1 MKRNALLFIATFMAI
16 VLFSSCDTGESG
28 SDSNSNYWY
37 SNSLTRMNL
46 KGTVKSISDEWNAF
60 YTFNLDGNMTSKY
73 DLIYGD
79 STVYH
84 YENGL
89 LVSQSTISRQF
100 MHDEQR
106 MINRQSG
113 IYGQSTQT
121 MTFAYENAG
130 KFVPAHPFHLHE
142 DGLIPGLSSMES
154 NSFKTDYVFDGNML
168 NMISYEKNGEEW
180 IPSDTAII
188 TYSGAYPASY
198 VGQWDF
204 FEGISMQSN
213 GMFSTYTEGFNGPY
227 SRTTRERHFV
237 SINGVQRVSSCSETM
252 MQADTIYS
260 QSSISYTY
268 NQQGDLVSEIYSD
281 GYQQAYSDY
290 VYDAHGNWISRNY
303 SYKNGEQWTAPVAQ
317 TRTITYY

>member
-1 MKRNALLFIATFMAI
+1 MNRHALLFMATFMAI

-89 LVSQSTISRQF
+89 LVSQSQTSNQL
-100 MHDEQR
+100 
-106 MINRQSG
+106 
-113 IYGQSTQT
+113 TQT
-121 MTFAYENAG
+121 TTYAYENAG
-130 KFVPAHPFHLHE
+130 KFVPVDQFHLHE

-154 NSFKTDYVFDGNML
+154 GFEKTDYVFDGNNL
-168 NMISYEKNGEEW
+168 NMISYEKYGEEW

-204 FEGISMQSN
+204 FEGISMQAN
-213 GMFSTYTEGFNGPY
+213 GMFSTYSEGFYGEG
-227 SRTTRERHFV
+227 SRTTRVYHFV
-237 SINGVQRVSSCSETM
+237 SINGAQRMSSSTETM
-252 MQADTIYS
+252 MQNNVQRSPITTTYS
-260 QSSISYTY
+260 Y
-268 NQQGDLVSEIYSD
+268 NQQGDLVSDVSSE
-281 GYQQAYSDY
+281 GYQEAYTDY